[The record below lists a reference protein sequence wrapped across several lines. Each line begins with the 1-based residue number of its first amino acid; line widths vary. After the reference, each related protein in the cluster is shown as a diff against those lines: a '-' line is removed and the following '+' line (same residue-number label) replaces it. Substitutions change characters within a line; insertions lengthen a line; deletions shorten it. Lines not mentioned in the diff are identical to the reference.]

1 VRRPLKGAF
10 VVLEGSDGSGKTTQA
25 RVLCSALRR
34 EGYKIHPTAEPS
46 RSIVG
51 RLIRRRILHGKKT
64 RPEVEALLFAADRFL
79 HLESEILPALAVGRI
94 VVCDRYIYASFA
106 YQGAQGVD
114 SQWLQEINRFAIKPD
129 LALYLDVPAETGMGR
144 IRRKK
149 SLLEKLELQERVR
162 EQYLKL
168 AETGELTLVDGT
180 QPIKKVGEN
189 VLDLV
194 TSKLRELGV

>member
-1 VRRPLKGAF
+1 MRRPLKGAF

-162 EQYLKL
+162 KQYLKL

-189 VLDLV
+189 VLGLV

>member
-1 VRRPLKGAF
+1 MRRPLKGAF
-10 VVLEGSDGSGKTTQA
+10 VVLEGGDGSGKTTQA

-114 SQWLQEINRFAIKPD
+114 SQWLQEINRFAVKPD

>member
-1 VRRPLKGAF
+1 MKRPLKGIF

-25 RVLCSALRR
+25 RVLCAALRR
-34 EGYKIHPTAEPS
+34 KGYKVHPTAEPS
-46 RSIVG
+46 RSTVG
-51 RLIRRRILHGKKT
+51 RLIRRRILYGKKT

-114 SQWLQEINRFAIKPD
+114 SQWLQEINQFAIKPD
-129 LALYLDVPAETGMGR
+129 LALYLDVPAKTGMGR
-144 IRRKK
+144 IKRKK

-162 EQYLKL
+162 EEYFKL
-168 AETGELTLVDGT
+168 AETGELTLVDAT
-180 QPIKKVGEN
+180 QSIEKVGEN

-194 TSKLRELGV
+194 TSKLREVEV

>member
-1 VRRPLKGAF
+1 MRRSLKGAF

-25 RVLCSALRR
+25 RLLCAALRR
-34 EGYKIHPTAEPS
+34 EGYKVHPTAEPS
-46 RSIVG
+46 RSTVG

-114 SQWLQEINRFAIKPD
+114 SQWLQEINQFAIKPD
-129 LALYLDVPAETGMGR
+129 LALYLDVPAKIGMGR
-144 IRRKK
+144 IKRKK

-162 EQYLKL
+162 KEYLKL
-168 AETGELTLVDGT
+168 TKTGELTFVDAT
-180 QPIKKVGEN
+180 QSIEKVGEN

-194 TSKLRELGV
+194 TSRLREVEV

>member
-1 VRRPLKGAF
+1 MRRPLKGAF

-25 RVLCSALRR
+25 RVLCSTLRR

-162 EQYLKL
+162 KQYLKL